1 MVFSTQEFFLFT
13 QELINFTQEI
23 LPLSP
28 KKLRTP
34 YSRNLR
40 VPTYDGHMITG
51 EEYGLNFLTYLRVEV
66 QPLRN
71 LKQEADPTGDRTRAR
86 CVRSNDFTPRPQR
99 W

>member
-1 MVFSTQEFFLFT
+1 MLGLLKNKSQYYKDFFLVRDGVQYQEFLLFT

-40 VPTYDGHMITG
+40 APFH
-51 EEYGLNFLTYLRVEV
+51 EL
-66 QPLRN
+66 
-71 LKQEADPTGDRTRAR
+71 
-86 CVRSNDFTPRPQR
+86 
-99 W
+99 